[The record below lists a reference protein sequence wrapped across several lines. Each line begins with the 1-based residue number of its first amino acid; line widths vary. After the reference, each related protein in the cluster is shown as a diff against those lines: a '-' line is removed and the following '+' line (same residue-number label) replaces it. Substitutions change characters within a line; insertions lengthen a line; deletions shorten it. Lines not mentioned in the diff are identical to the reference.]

1 MHRKHKILLII
12 DGAVNILLGI
22 LLLLFPTGL
31 ATLLGLP
38 QTNTTFY
45 PTILGAVIFGI
56 GVALFIEVYGKRKNV
71 HGLGLAGAISI
82 NFIGGGILLV
92 WLLFGQLDIPTRG
105 RVILWSVAVIVLLIG
120 IIELFSRSWQY
131 NKGSA

>member
-1 MHRKHKILLII
+1 MDRKQKILLII
-12 DGAVNILLGI
+12 DGAVNILLGL
-22 LLLLFPTGL
+22 LLLLFPPGL

-56 GVALFIEVYGKRKNV
+56 GVALFVEIYGKRKNLN
-71 HGLGLAGAISI
+71 GLGLCGAIAI
-82 NFIGGGILLV
+82 NFIGGGILML

-105 RVILWSVAVIVLLIG
+105 RIILWSVAVIVLLIG
-120 IIELFSRSWQY
+120 IIESFSISWQY
-131 NKGSA
+131 DKGNT